1 MIIYSFHI
9 NHPYEEAF
17 QMLLDCANSIGK
29 AKLID
34 KELGHFFWKSGFL
47 QVEEFYIQKTNPVAS
62 DVNMIFRPAS
72 NDYGDKFR
80 NNRVSFDKI
89 AEKFYRALMKMY
101 PKEDFGVVVSP
112 KLTIVGAKVLT
123 NGLEKRY
130 TTTSV
135 RTPSLGGAIL
145 GGLAFGAGGAIIGGM
160 SGRTRSSTVNFAKKL
175 TSTQMDIVQTDK
187 MYVQA
192 VLSNGRYTEGWLDI
206 TSPAYRYIAINLKEM

>member
-1 MIIYSFHI
+1 MIVYSFHI

-17 QMLLDCANSIGK
+17 QMLLDCANSTGK
-29 AKLID
+29 AKHID

-47 QVEEFYIQKTNPVAS
+47 QVEEFYIQKTNPVAC

-89 AEKFYRALMKMY
+89 AEKFYRGLMKMY
-101 PKEDFGVVVSP
+101 PNEDFGVVVSP

-130 TTTSV
+130 TTTSF

-145 GGLAFGAGGAIIGGM
+145 GGLAFGAGGAIVGGM
-160 SGRTRSSTVNFAKKL
+160 SGRTHS
-175 TSTQMDIVQTDK
+175 STQMDIVQTDK

-192 VLSNGRYTEGWLDI
+192 VLSNGRYTEGWLDAA
-206 TSPAYRYIAINLKEM
+206 SPAYRYIAINLKEM